1 MICKT
6 CKSEFEPIYRNG
18 LLISKFCI
26 KCVLTK
32 SRKEQNKLIFKEHKE
47 AKEKL
52 KTHSDYIKELQKIF
66 NTYIRL
72 RDEKKPCIS
81 CKKPLIGKYD
91 AGHYYPTS
99 SYPNLRFNENNVF
112 GQCVE
117 CNQHKHGNL
126 TEYTI
131 NLPERIGLEQFEYL
145 KSIRNISTKYTIA
158 ELKELIETYKIKVNH
173 ERKKNS

>member
-18 LLISKFCI
+18 LLISKLCI
-26 KCVLTK
+26 KCVLSK
-32 SRKEQNKLIFKEHKE
+32 SRKEQNKLIFKERKE

-52 KTHSDYIKELQKIF
+52 KTHSDYIKELQKVF

-72 RDEKKPCIS
+72 RDENKPCIS

-91 AGHYYPTS
+91 AGHYYSTS

-131 NLPERIGLEQFEYL
+131 NLPERIGLEKFEYL

>member
-1 MICKT
+1 MK
-6 CKSEFEPIYRNG
+6 
-18 LLISKFCI
+18 
-26 KCVLTK
+26 
-32 SRKEQNKLIFKEHKE
+32 KL
-47 AKEKL
+47 L
-52 KTHSDYIKELQKIF
+52 KT
-66 NTYIRL
+66 T
-72 RDEKKPCIS
+72 
-81 CKKPLIGKYD
+81 
-91 AGHYYPTS
+91 
-99 SYPNLRFNENNVF
+99 FNENNVF

-158 ELKELIETYKIKVNH
+158 ELKGLIETYKIKVKH